1 MQTISDALE
10 IGQQLLQS
18 NSDSARLDAEL
29 LLSAVM
35 GQPRTHLFA
44 WPEKALTAET
54 ITSFKKLLTRRLQG
68 QPVAYITGQREFW
81 SLSLRVNA
89 ATLIPRPDTELLVE
103 HALIAIAAKK
113 SPKVLDLGTGSG
125 AIACAIAS
133 EHRELDITATDQ
145 SPDALDVAKKNARY
159 HQFDNITFLN
169 GDWFSAVKGKH
180 FDVIAANPPYIA
192 EDDPHL
198 SQADIAAE
206 PLSALVSK
214 NNGLSDLHEII
225 EQAPSYLTRRGVLL
239 VEHGYQQAKEVTA
252 FFSTA
257 GFSMVTSQR
266 DLAGH
271 QRITMGTL
279 DD

>member
-1 MQTISDALE
+1 MQTIADVLE
-10 IGQQLLQS
+10 IGQQLLES
-18 NSDSARLDAEL
+18 SSDSARLDAEL
-29 LLSAVM
+29 LLSKVM
-35 GQPRTHLFA
+35 GKPRTHLFA
-44 WPEKALTAET
+44 WPEKELTEEMVV
-54 ITSFKKLLTRRLQG
+54 SFEQMLNQRHHG

-81 SLSLRVNA
+81 SLSLNVNA

-103 HALIAIAAKK
+103 HALAVIAQKK
-113 SPKVLDLGTGSG
+113 SPKILDLGTGSG

-133 EHRELDITATDQ
+133 EHRDLEITATDQ
-145 SPDALDVAKKNARY
+145 SPDALEVAEKNAQNY
-159 HQFDNITFLN
+159 QLGNITFIN

-180 FDVIAANPPYIA
+180 FDVIASNPPYIA
-192 EDDPHL
+192 ENDPHL
-198 SQADIAAE
+198 NRGDVAAE
-206 PLSALVSK
+206 PLSALVSE

-225 EQAPSYLTRRGVLL
+225 EQAPSYLARRGVLL
-239 VEHGYQQAKEVTA
+239 VEHGYQQAAEVTA

-257 GFSMVTSQR
+257 GFSVVTSQR